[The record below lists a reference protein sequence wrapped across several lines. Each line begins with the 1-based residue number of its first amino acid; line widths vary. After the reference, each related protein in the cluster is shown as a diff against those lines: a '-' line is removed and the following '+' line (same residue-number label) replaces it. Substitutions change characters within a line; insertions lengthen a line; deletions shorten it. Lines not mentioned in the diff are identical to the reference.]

1 MEKTFN
7 GVEYSFPISYL
18 IIGNQENS
26 GVRDDASGSTG
37 SIGHSDEYLDEQM
50 LKSSK
55 SIDDLLI
62 KKCNE

>member
-26 GVRDDASGSTG
+26 GVRDGENNLLV
-37 SIGHSDEYLDEQM
+37 SDEYLDKQM

-55 SIDDLLI
+55 NIDNLLLE
-62 KKCNE
+62 KCN